1 MVSNGEE
8 DKPNRPDL
16 NSMKS
21 NVFKTIVG
29 KRDRRV
35 YDHDLEVDGDIL
47 DEILQAGRMAGSSKN
62 EQPVRS
68 IVLKDPALKSGIA
81 DCADYG
87 LHVPESPIVI
97 VLVRAPGS
105 RPFDAGRVA
114 QNMMLAA
121 KARGIDSCP
130 VGIQHDDCA
139 RLLLKF
145 PEDWVVAMALTF
157 GYPNADA
164 DALARTGDN
173 RIALGSWV
181 KWNTWSED

>member
-1 MVSNGEE
+1 MVLNGEE
-8 DKPNRPDL
+8 DKPNRPDVY
-16 NSMKS
+16 SMKS
-21 NVFKTIVG
+21 DFLKTIVG

-35 YDHDLEVDGDIL
+35 YDPDLEVNGDIL

-62 EQPVRS
+62 EQPIRS
-68 IVLKDPALKSGIA
+68 IVLIDPVLKSGIA

-105 RPFDAGRVA
+105 RPFDAGRAA

-130 VGIQHDDCA
+130 VGIQHDDRA

-157 GYPNADA
+157 GYPTGDA
-164 DALARTGDN
+164 DTLARTCDN
-173 RIALGSWV
+173 RIAMGSWV